1 MRLQAIRTVV
11 PCVVAALA
19 LCAAPLPAQQI
30 APPGTGGIGALER
43 ILDRLTRN
51 GRVLVIGAHP
61 DDEDTELLAYLSR
74 GLGLDAAYLSLSR
87 GEGGQNL
94 IGSELGESLGIR
106 LTSTSA
112 DLLRRFGLPDDA
124 TGALIA
130 EVAPGS
136 VAAKAGLR
144 PGDLIS
150 EVALAIEMGADG
162 VDIGRTIH
170 PHPTLSESVG
180 LSAEVFEG
188 VCTDLPPPRKK

>member
-1 MRLQAIRTVV
+1 MRLKAIRTVV

-43 ILDRLTRN
+43 ILDRLTRD

-94 IGSELGESLGIR
+94 IGSELGESLGLIR
-106 LTSTSA
+106 TGELLAARAVDGAHQYFTRGFDFGFSKTLDETLRFWPRDALLA
-112 DLLRRFGLPDDA
+112 DVVRVMRRFRPQ
-124 TGALIA
+124 
-130 EVAPGS
+130 VVVS
-136 VAAKAGLR
+136 VFSGTPFSVMYLSGLR
-144 PGDLIS
+144 SDS
-150 EVALAIEMGADG
+150 M
-162 VDIGRTIH
+162 
-170 PHPTLSESVG
+170 
-180 LSAEVFEG
+180 
-188 VCTDLPPPRKK
+188 